1 MRSLAAG
8 LTAFTLFAVTP
19 ALGRAQANPVEL
31 GIDAA
36 IAVALED
43 PRVTIVGIPVQ
54 QFRVGFFTSPTLSWE
69 PTLSLTHIS
78 GGGLELTTISLGLGV
93 LFHLS
98 PDRTRSQV
106 YLRPFGGFTSVSNG
120 ASETDPNL
128 GFGLGFKAPFA
139 NQRLATR
146 LEAFVE
152 HSFADP
158 EGITSV
164 GALFGL
170 SFFTR

>member
-19 ALGRAQANPVEL
+19 TLARAQANPVEL
-31 GIDAA
+31 GVDAA

-43 PRVTIVGIPVQ
+43 PRVTIIGIPIQ

-69 PTLSLTHIS
+69 PSLALNHIS
-78 GGGLELTTISLGLGV
+78 GGGFDFTTISLSLGV

-106 YLRPFGGFTSVSNG
+106 YLRPFAGFTSVSNG
-120 ASETDPNL
+120 VSETDPDL

-139 NQRLATR
+139 NRRLATR

-152 HSFADP
+152 HTFADP
-158 EGITSV
+158 EGITSI